1 MKEYRNIFKEKTE
14 EELIV
19 LYKQFLE
26 SEKLGYI
33 PDNELGQIQDEYWE
47 YFKTNML
54 LMLQIDLMHTISDLW
69 FKNKI

>member
-33 PDNELGQIQDEYWE
+33 PDNELGQIRDEYWE